1 MIYRNEKPAVLMFQD
16 GTYFEGIGFGAVN
29 KVIGKLTFTAIPG
42 SGYVEILTDPTF
54 HDQIVLFTYPSIGN
68 YGVPAK
74 EKDEYGILKLFE
86 SNIIHLKGMIVNEYC
101 EIPSHYES
109 IRTLEDWM
117 IEENIPGI
125 QWIDTRILTQMLVK
139 EGSKI
144 VLIQVYNKGE
154 KPNIEELKNELNK
167 IDDLSQ
173 KNLTEDVS
181 VKEIITFTPKNPKRK
196 VVIIDLGLKNNIIRT
211 LLSKSCEVIIVPYNY
226 SYEKIMDLKPNGV
239 LISNGPGNPSFLADP
254 INTAKKLIENSIP
267 TMGIGLGNILI
278 GLAAE
283 ADYYKMIAEH
293 RGGRT
298 TVESATG
305 HCYITFQNHSFCL
318 KDVEKEGFKQY
329 FHDKDD
335 ETNEGLI
342 HESKPIFSVAFNPEA
357 SPGALDMKE
366 RIFDQFIKFM
376 EV

>member
-1 MIYRNEKPAVLMFQD
+1 MIYKDEKPAILMFQD
-16 GTYFEGIGFGAVN
+16 GTYFEGIGFGAIN
-29 KVIGKLTFTAIPG
+29 KVIGELTFTAIPG
-42 SGYVEILTDPTF
+42 SGYVEILTDPTLR
-54 HDQIVLFTYPSIGN
+54 DKIVLFTYPSIGN
-68 YGVPAK
+68 FGVPAK
-74 EKDEYGILKLFE
+74 EKDDYGILKLFE
-86 SNIIHLKGMIVNEYC
+86 SNKTHLKGMIVNEYC

-125 QWIDTRILTQMLVK
+125 QWIDTRMLTQMLVE

-144 VLIQVYNKGE
+144 VLIQVCNKGE
-154 KPNIEELKNELNK
+154 KPNIEELKNELSK
-167 IDDLSQ
+167 IDDLNQ

-181 VKEIITFTPKNPKRK
+181 VKELITFTPKDLKRK

-211 LLSKSCEVIIVPYNY
+211 LLSKSCEVIVVPYNY

-239 LISNGPGNPSFLADP
+239 LLSNGPGNPSFLIDP
-254 INTAKKLIENSIP
+254 INTVKNLIKNSIP

-305 HCYITFQNHSFCL
+305 HCYITFQNHAFCL
-318 KDVEKEGFKQY
+318 KDVKKEGFKQY

-366 RIFDQFIKFM
+366 RIFNQFIELM